1 MSNAK
6 YLSIFEEIKR
16 KGGSLDG
23 GEPNDKVLIIDGL
36 NTFIR
41 VFSVIPTTNDDG
53 IHVGGI
59 VGFLRSIGYTIN
71 MFRPTRVIIVFDGKG
86 GSTRRRKIYPE
97 YKAKRKTKYRVNRA
111 YDFASPEDEKQNM
124 IMQLQRIVEYLDT
137 LPVTVLS
144 YDNIEADDT
153 IGYLCRQVLTDSKI
167 TVMSTDKDFLQL
179 ANGRIKIWSPTKK
192 KMYDEDAVL
201 DEFGISSHNLI
212 WYRVIDGDKTDNIP
226 GVKGLGLKTIQKKL
240 PFLSENR
247 IVNIDEVITEL
258 PDAKDVIELNYKLM
272 QLSDV
277 DISGSTKTKI
287 IERVNEPINRLVKY
301 KFQYAAFLADIA
313 DWFPYFV
320 NRNSLFYYG
329 TNAVECISYLVEG
342 KKKDEKTLDSVMH
355 MIYDDLGSL
364 PYNAEDVV
372 LVSVKID
379 NLKEFSKF
387 R

>member
-1 MSNAK
+1 MSNGK
-6 YLSIFEEIKR
+6 YLSILDEIKK
-16 KGGSLDG
+16 KGGSLDS

-111 YDFASPEDEKQNM
+111 YDFASQEDEKQNM
-124 IMQLQRIVEYLDT
+124 IMQLQRVVEYLDT
-137 LPVTVLS
+137 LPITVLS

-212 WYRVIDGDKTDNIP
+212 WYRVIDGDKSDNIP

-247 IVNIDEVITEL
+247 IVNIDEVITKL
-258 PDAKDVIELNYKLM
+258 PDSKDIIELNYKLM

-287 IERVNEPINRLVKY
+287 IEKVNEPINRLIKY
-301 KFQYAAFLADIA
+301 KFQTMFLEDKLYTALPNVNSWLLTNFNQLNHYA
-313 DWFPYFV
+313 
-320 NRNSLFYYG
+320 
-329 TNAVECISYLVEG
+329 
-342 KKKDEKTLDSVMH
+342 EKT
-355 MIYDDLGSL
+355 Y
-364 PYNAEDVV
+364 E
-372 LVSVKID
+372 
-379 NLKEFSKF
+379 
-387 R
+387 

>member
-6 YLSIFEEIKR
+6 YLSILDEIKK
-16 KGGSLDG
+16 KGGSVDG

-192 KMYDEDAVL
+192 KMYDESAVL
-201 DEFGISSHNLI
+201 DEYGISSHNLI
-212 WYRVIDGDKTDNIP
+212 WYRVIDGDKSDNIK

-247 IVNIDEVITEL
+247 IVNIDEIITKL
-258 PDAKDVIELNYKLM
+258 PESKDIIELNYKLM

-277 DISGSTKTKI
+277 DISGTTKTKI
-287 IERVNEPINRLVKY
+287 TERVRQPINRLIKY
-301 KFQYAAFLADIA
+301 KFQKMFLEDKLYTALPILNSWLVTNFNQLNHYA
-313 DWFPYFV
+313 
-320 NRNSLFYYG
+320 
-329 TNAVECISYLVEG
+329 
-342 KKKDEKTLDSVMH
+342 EKT
-355 MIYDDLGSL
+355 Y
-364 PYNAEDVV
+364 E
-372 LVSVKID
+372 
-379 NLKEFSKF
+379 
-387 R
+387 

>member
-1 MSNAK
+1 VSNAK
-6 YLSIFEEIKR
+6 YLSIFDEIKK

-59 VGFLRSIGYTIN
+59 VGFLKSIGYTIN
-71 MFRPTRVIIVFDGKG
+71 MIRPTRTIVVFDGKG
-86 GSTRRRKIYPE
+86 GSSRRRKIYPE
-97 YKAKRKTKYRVNRA
+97 YKVKRKTKYRVNRS

-124 IMQLQRIVEYLDT
+124 IMQLQRIVEYLET
-137 LPVTVLS
+137 LPITVLS

-153 IGYLCRQVLTDSKI
+153 IGYLCRQVLTESKI
-167 TVMSTDKDFLQL
+167 TIMSTDKDFLQL

-192 KMYDEDAVL
+192 KMYDEQAVL

-212 WYRVIDGDKTDNIP
+212 WYRVLDGDKSDNIK

-258 PDAKDVIELNYKLM
+258 PESKDVIELNYKLM

-287 IERVNEPINRLVKY
+287 IDKVNAPINRLIKY
-301 KFQYAAFLADIA
+301 KFQKMFLEDKLFTTFPNVTSWLLTNFNQLNHYA
-313 DWFPYFV
+313 
-320 NRNSLFYYG
+320 
-329 TNAVECISYLVEG
+329 
-342 KKKDEKTLDSVMH
+342 EKTH
-355 MIYDDLGSL
+355 EG
-364 PYNAEDVV
+364 N
-372 LVSVKID
+372 
-379 NLKEFSKF
+379 
-387 R
+387 

>member
-6 YLSIFEEIKR
+6 YLSIFEEIKK

-59 VGFLRSIGYTIN
+59 VGFLKSIGYTIN
-71 MFRPTRVIIVFDGKG
+71 MIRPTRTIVVFDGKG
-86 GSTRRRKIYPE
+86 GSSRRRKIYPE
-97 YKAKRKTKYRVNRA
+97 YKVKRKTKYRVNRS

-124 IMQLQRIVEYLDT
+124 IMQLQRIVEYLET
-137 LPVTVLS
+137 LPITVLS

-153 IGYLCRQVLTDSKI
+153 IGYLCRQVLTESKI
-167 TVMSTDKDFLQL
+167 TIMSTDKDFLQL

-192 KMYDEDAVL
+192 KMYDEQAVL

-212 WYRVIDGDKTDNIP
+212 WYRVLDGDKSDNIK

-258 PDAKDVIELNYKLM
+258 PESKDVIELNYKLM

-287 IERVNEPINRLVKY
+287 IDKVNAPINRLIKY
-301 KFQYAAFLADIA
+301 KFQKMFLEDKLFTTFPNVTSWLLTNFNQLNHYA
-313 DWFPYFV
+313 
-320 NRNSLFYYG
+320 
-329 TNAVECISYLVEG
+329 
-342 KKKDEKTLDSVMH
+342 EKTH
-355 MIYDDLGSL
+355 EG
-364 PYNAEDVV
+364 N
-372 LVSVKID
+372 
-379 NLKEFSKF
+379 
-387 R
+387 

>member
-6 YLSIFEEIKR
+6 YISILDEIKK

-71 MFRPTRVIIVFDGKG
+71 MIRPTRTIIVFDGKG
-86 GSTRRRKIYPE
+86 GSNRRRKLYPE
-97 YKAKRKTKYRVNRA
+97 YKQNRKTKYRVNRS
-111 YDFASPEDEKQNM
+111 YDFASQEDERHNM
-124 IMQLQRIVEYLDT
+124 MMQLSRCVEYLGT
-137 LPVTVLS
+137 LPITVMS

-153 IGYLCRQVLTDSKI
+153 IGYLCRQVLTDSQI

-192 KMYDEDAVL
+192 KMYDDKMVM
-201 DEFGISSHNLI
+201 DEYGINSHNYI
-212 WYRVIDGDKTDNIP
+212 WYRVLDGDKSDNIP
-226 GVKGLGLKTIQKKL
+226 GVRGLGLKTIKKKL

-247 IVNIDEVITEL
+247 IVEMNEVVDTL
-258 PDAKDVIELNYKLM
+258 PDSRDIIKLNYKLM

-287 IERVNEPINRLVKY
+287 IDKVNEPINRLI
-301 KFQYAAFLADIA
+301 KFQFQKMFLEDKLFTALPNVTSCLTTNFNQLNQYA
-313 DWFPYFV
+313 
-320 NRNSLFYYG
+320 
-329 TNAVECISYLVEG
+329 
-342 KKKDEKTLDSVMH
+342 EKTH
-355 MIYDDLGSL
+355 
-364 PYNAEDVV
+364 A
-372 LVSVKID
+372 
-379 NLKEFSKF
+379 
-387 R
+387 